1 MSGVAADWLDLAR
14 TCAAAGRP
22 CALVTVAGVRGSA
35 PREAGARMLVTAEGI
50 AGTIG
55 GGQLELQAIAEAR
68 RRLADPVP
76 EPQPLHFALGP
87 ELGQCC
93 GGSVDLAIEVLADGN
108 PAILA
113 RWADWHDRAL
123 PSQHLYLFGAG
134 HVGTAVAGIVAALP
148 YRLHWID
155 GRPETAGAAAAIG
168 QPLTVAR
175 EPALEVDSA
184 ADGAFYVVMTH
195 SHALDLEICER
206 VLRRGDFAFLGL
218 IGSATKRA
226 RFVKRLGG
234 RGIPEPLLQRL
245 VCPIG
250 IGGIRS
256 KLPAAIAVGLAAQLL
271 QASEMNAA
279 RRLKI
284 A

>member
-1 MSGVAADWLDLAR
+1 MNGLAADWLDLAR
-14 TCAAAGRP
+14 TCFAAGRP
-22 CALVTVAGVRGSA
+22 CALVTITGIRGSA
-35 PREAGARMLVTAEGI
+35 PREAGARMLVTAAET

-55 GGQLELQAIAEAR
+55 GGQLELQAIAQAR
-68 RRLADPVP
+68 ASLASPMP

-93 GGSVDLAIEVLADGN
+93 GGTVDLAIEVLRDGD
-108 PAILA
+108 AAVLA
-113 RWADWHDRAL
+113 RWADEHVRAL
-123 PSQHLYLFGAG
+123 PTRHLYLFGAG
-134 HVGTAVAGIVAALP
+134 HVGTAVARIVATLP

-155 GRPETAGAAAAIG
+155 GRPGMAAAAAAIG
-168 QPLTVAR
+168 LPLTVAR
-175 EPALEVDSA
+175 EPGLEVDSA
-184 ADGAFYVVMTH
+184 AADALYSVMTH

-234 RGIPEPLLQRL
+234 RGISEPLLQRL

-250 IGGIRS
+250 VGGIRS

-271 QASEMNAA
+271 QVSEMNAA